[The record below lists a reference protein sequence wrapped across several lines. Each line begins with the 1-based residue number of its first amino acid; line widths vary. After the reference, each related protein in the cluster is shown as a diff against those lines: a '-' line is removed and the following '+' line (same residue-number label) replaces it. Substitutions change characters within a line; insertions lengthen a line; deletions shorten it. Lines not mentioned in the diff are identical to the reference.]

1 MSYGSGSLNDGIK
14 FYNEAVNDIGSG
26 RDDSARSK
34 LQQAQQIFQQ
44 CRGTDSE
51 ADDWLRKTNQKLGE
65 IES

>member
-1 MSYGSGSLNDGIK
+1 MTYGSGSLEYGK
-14 FYNEAVNDIGSG
+14 ELYNEAVNDIGSG

-34 LQQAQQIFQQ
+34 LQQAQQIFEL

>member
-14 FYNEAVNDIGSG
+14 FYNEAVNDIDSG
-26 RDDSARSK
+26 RHGIARSK